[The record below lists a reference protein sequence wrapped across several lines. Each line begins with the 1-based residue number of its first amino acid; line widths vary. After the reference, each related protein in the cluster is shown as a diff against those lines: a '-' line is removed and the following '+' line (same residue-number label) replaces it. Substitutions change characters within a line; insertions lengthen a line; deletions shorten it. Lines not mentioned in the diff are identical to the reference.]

1 MKFTY
6 SWLKEHLETEHQY
19 NEVVDKLTAIGLEVE
34 SVQDTGLAYKD
45 FIVGQVLEEEKH
57 PNADKLKLCKVDIG
71 REKVDVVC
79 GSQCYKRDESCL
91 CTCWI
96 RHSCKSNENK
106 SSQDSWR

>member
-57 PNADKLKLCKVDIG
+57 PNACLLYTSPSP
-71 REKVDVVC
+71 RDVE
-79 GSQCYKRDESCL
+79 ES
-91 CTCWI
+91 
-96 RHSCKSNENK
+96 RMP
-106 SSQDSWR
+106 SSA

>member
-45 FIVGQVLEEEKH
+45 FIVGGKGVKNLPVSPQDCITTTWAV
-57 PNADKLKLCKVDIG
+57 A
-71 REKVDVVC
+71 
-79 GSQCYKRDESCL
+79 
-91 CTCWI
+91 
-96 RHSCKSNENK
+96 KSK
-106 SSQDSWR
+106 I